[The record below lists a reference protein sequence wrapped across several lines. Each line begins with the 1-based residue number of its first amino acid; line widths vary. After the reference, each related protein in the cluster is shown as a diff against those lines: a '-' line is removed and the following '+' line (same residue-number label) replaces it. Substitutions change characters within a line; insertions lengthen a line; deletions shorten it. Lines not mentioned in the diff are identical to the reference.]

1 MSNPQNTT
9 VLIAEDDPV
18 FRRLLQFTIER
29 CGFKVV
35 AVADGELAWARLQ
48 ERGID
53 LLITD
58 QQMPHCTGI
67 DLLLRIANHSIA
79 DSDASPLVPACI
91 LCTAKGLE
99 MDRERVREQFNLLA
113 VMGKPFSPKQLSRL
127 VEDYFDTR
135 GVTTSLPDAETL
147 NGESP
152 TTTVNSR
159 NDSSR
164 SNVAIGLGHATRK
177 RDVWNVCQTN

>member
-1 MSNPQNTT
+1 MSNPQSTT

-29 CGFKVV
+29 CGFTVV
-35 AVADGELAWARLQ
+35 AVADGNLAWEVLQ
-48 ERGID
+48 KRDID

-67 DLLLRIANHSIA
+67 ELLLRIANHTS
-79 DSDASPLVPACI
+79 DDLDASPIVPACI
-91 LCTAKGLE
+91 LCTAKGME
-99 MDRERVREQFNLLA
+99 IDRERVREQFDLLA

-127 VEDYFDTR
+127 VENYFDAQRTDAPQPDSESSNEE
-135 GVTTSLPDAETL
+135 SLARSLD
-147 NGESP
+147 
-152 TTTVNSR
+152 SR
-159 NDSSR
+159 NDSGVSP
-164 SNVAIGLGHATRK
+164 STTKVAHATRK

>member
-1 MSNPQNTT
+1 MSNPQSKT

-29 CGFKVV
+29 CGVNVV
-35 AVADGELAWARLQ
+35 AVADGDMAWTRLQ
-48 ERGID
+48 ERDID

-67 DLLLRIANHSIA
+67 ELLLRVANHASD
-79 DSDASPLVPACI
+79 DSPIVPACI

-99 MDRERVREQFNLLA
+99 MDRERVREQFDLLA
-113 VMGKPFSPKQLSRL
+113 VMGKPFSPKLLSRV
-127 VEDYFDTR
+127 VEDYFGAQRVAAPLIDAGASSEISSSLPKDVR
-135 GVTTSLPDAETL
+135 GDLGVTTE
-147 NGESP
+147 
-152 TTTVNSR
+152 V
-159 NDSSR
+159 
-164 SNVAIGLGHATRK
+164 GHSTRK